1 MENSIALEAKEL
13 KKHRDLETV
22 KESVDSDVVLEAKE
36 LKKHYVRGSE
46 TVKAL
51 DGVDFAISQ
60 GEIVAIVGPSGSG
73 KTTLMN
79 LISCLDTATSG
90 TLMIGGKDVTHF
102 DESQLIKIRREYI
115 GFIFQQF
122 YLIPNLFA
130 VENIELPL
138 VFAKKP
144 IHKDKI
150 MEVIDLVGLKGRE
163 RIPAYMLSG
172 GDKQRI
178 AIARALINNPKVL
191 IADEPTGKLEI
202 KVRDQLLELFNQ
214 LTQKGIAIF
223 IATHDLELAGMTHR
237 IIHLQD
243 GNIVPKEQSSLY
255 H

>member
-1 MENSIALEAKEL
+1 MSNNI
-13 KKHRDLETV
+13 
-22 KESVDSDVVLEAKE
+22 VLEAKE
-36 LKKHYVRGSE
+36 LKKYYTRGSE

-51 DGVDFAISQ
+51 DGVDFAIRR

-79 LISCLDTATSG
+79 LISCLDTPTSG
-90 TLMIGGKDVTHF
+90 ILNIGGQDVTHF
-102 DESQLIKIRREYI
+102 KESQLIGIRRKYI

-130 VENIELPL
+130 VENVELPL
-138 VFAKKP
+138 IFAKKP
-144 IHKDKI
+144 IDKDKI
-150 MEVIDLVGLKGRE
+150 YGVIETVGLKGRE
-163 RIPAYMLSG
+163 HIPAYMLSG

-178 AIARALINNPKVL
+178 AIARSLINEPKLL

-202 KVRDQLLELFNQ
+202 KVRDQLVELFRQ
-214 LTQKGIAIF
+214 LSKKGISIF
-223 IATHDLELAGMTHR
+223 IATHDLELAGMTQR

-243 GNIVPKEQSSLY
+243 GKIVPKEESSLY

>member
-1 MENSIALEAKEL
+1 M
-13 KKHRDLETV
+13 DETI
-22 KESVDSDVVLEAKE
+22 VLEAKE
-36 LKKHYVRGSE
+36 LRKYYTRGSE

-51 DGVDFAISQ
+51 DGVDFAIRQ

-79 LISCLDTATSG
+79 LISCLDTPTSG
-90 TLMIGGKDVTHF
+90 ILNIGGQDVTHF
-102 DESQLIKIRREYI
+102 KESQLIGIRRKYI

-130 VENIELPL
+130 VENVELPL
-138 VFAKKP
+138 IFAKKP
-144 IHKDKI
+144 IDRDKI
-150 MEVIDLVGLKGRE
+150 LNVLETVGLKGKE

-178 AIARALINNPKVL
+178 AIARSLINEPKLL

-202 KVRDQLLELFNQ
+202 KVRDQLVELFRQ
-214 LTQKGIAIF
+214 LSKKGISIF
-223 IATHDLELAGMTHR
+223 IATHDLELAAKTER

-243 GNIVPKEQSSLY
+243 GRLIPKEQSMLY

>member
-1 MENSIALEAKEL
+1 MDNN
-13 KKHRDLETV
+13 
-22 KESVDSDVVLEAKE
+22 VVLEAKE
-36 LKKHYVRGSE
+36 LKKYYTRGSE

-51 DGVDFAISQ
+51 DGVDFTIRE
-60 GEIVAIVGPSGSG
+60 GEMVAIVGPSGSG

-79 LISCLDTATSG
+79 LISCLDTPTSG
-90 TLMIGGKDVTHF
+90 ILNIGGEDVTHF
-102 DESQLIKIRREYI
+102 KESQLIGIRRKYI

-130 VENIELPL
+130 VENVELPL
-138 VFAKKP
+138 IFAKKP
-144 IHKDKI
+144 INRDKI
-150 MEVIDLVGLKGRE
+150 LNVLETVGLKGKE

-178 AIARALINNPKVL
+178 AIARSLINEPRLL

-202 KVRDQLLELFNQ
+202 KVRDQLVELFRQ
-214 LTQKGIAIF
+214 LSKKGISIF
-223 IATHDLELAGMTHR
+223 IATHDLELAAMTQR

-243 GNIVPKEQSSLY
+243 GKIIPKEQSMLY

>member
-1 MENSIALEAKEL
+1 M
-13 KKHRDLETV
+13 DETI
-22 KESVDSDVVLEAKE
+22 VLEAKE
-36 LKKHYVRGSE
+36 LRKYYTRGVE

-51 DGVDFAISQ
+51 DGVDFTIRQ

-79 LISCLDTATSG
+79 LISCLDTPTSG
-90 TLMIGGKDVTHF
+90 VLNIAGEDVTHF
-102 DESQLIKIRREYI
+102 KESQLVGIRRKYI

-130 VENIELPL
+130 IENVELPL
-138 VFAKKP
+138 IFAKKP
-144 IHKDKI
+144 IDRDKI
-150 MEVIDLVGLKGRE
+150 LNVLETVGLKGRE

-178 AIARALINNPKVL
+178 AIARSLINEPKLL

-202 KVRDQLLELFNQ
+202 KVRDQLVGLFRQ
-214 LTQKGIAIF
+214 LSKKGIAIF
-223 IATHDLELAGMTHR
+223 IATHDLELANMTQR

-243 GNIVPKEQSSLY
+243 GKIVPKEESSLY

>member
-1 MENSIALEAKEL
+1 MGDNI
-13 KKHRDLETV
+13 
-22 KESVDSDVVLEAKE
+22 VLEAKE
-36 LKKHYVRGSE
+36 LKKYYTRGSE

-79 LISCLDTATSG
+79 LISCLDTPTSG
-90 TLMIGGKDVTHF
+90 VLNIGGADVTHF
-102 DESQLIKIRREYI
+102 KESQLIAIRRKYI

-130 VENIELPL
+130 VENVELPL
-138 VFAKKP
+138 IFAKKP
-144 IHKDKI
+144 INRDKI
-150 MEVIDLVGLKGRE
+150 LKVIETVGLKGKE

-178 AIARALINNPKVL
+178 AIARALINEPKLL

-202 KVRDQLLELFNQ
+202 KVRDQLLELFRQ
-214 LTQKGIAIF
+214 LSKKGISVF
-223 IATHDLELAGMTHR
+223 IATHDLELAAKAGR

-243 GNIVPKEQSSLY
+243 GKIIPKEQSSLY

>member
-1 MENSIALEAKEL
+1 MDNNI
-13 KKHRDLETV
+13 
-22 KESVDSDVVLEAKE
+22 VLEAKN
-36 LKKHYVRGSE
+36 LKKYYTRGSE

-51 DGVDFAISQ
+51 DSVDFAIRG
-60 GEIVAIVGPSGSG
+60 GEIVSIVGPSGSG

-79 LISCLDTATSG
+79 LISCLDTPTSG
-90 TLMIGGKDVTHF
+90 ELIIGGQDVTHF
-102 DESQLIKIRREYI
+102 KESQLINIRRKYI

-130 VENIELPL
+130 VENVELPL
-138 VFAKKP
+138 IFAKKP
-144 IHKDKI
+144 IDKDKI
-150 MEVIDLVGLKGRE
+150 YSVIETVGLKGRE

-178 AIARALINNPKVL
+178 AIARSLINEPQLL

-202 KVRDQLLELFNQ
+202 KVRDQLVELFRQ
-214 LTQKGIAIF
+214 LSKKGISIF
-223 IATHDLELAGMTHR
+223 IATHDLELAAKTER

-243 GNIVPKEQSSLY
+243 GKIIPKEQSSLY

>member
-1 MENSIALEAKEL
+1 M
-13 KKHRDLETV
+13 DETI
-22 KESVDSDVVLEAKE
+22 VLEAKE
-36 LKKHYVRGSE
+36 LRKYYTRGSE

-51 DGVDFAISQ
+51 DGVDFAIRQ

-90 TLMIGGKDVTHF
+90 ILNIAGEDVTHF
-102 DESQLIKIRREYI
+102 KESQLIGIRRKYI

-130 VENIELPL
+130 IENVELPL
-138 VFAKKP
+138 IFAKKP
-144 IHKDKI
+144 IDRDKI
-150 MEVIDLVGLKGRE
+150 FNVIETVGLKGKE

-178 AIARALINNPKVL
+178 AIARSLINEPKLL

-202 KVRDQLLELFNQ
+202 KVRDQLVELFRQ
-214 LTQKGIAIF
+214 LSKKGISIF
-223 IATHDLELAGMTHR
+223 IATHDLELAAMTQR

-243 GNIVPKEQSSLY
+243 GKLISKEQSMLY

>member
-1 MENSIALEAKEL
+1 MDNTI
-13 KKHRDLETV
+13 
-22 KESVDSDVVLEAKE
+22 VLEAKE
-36 LKKHYVRGSE
+36 LKKYYTRGSE

-51 DGVDFAISQ
+51 DGVDFAIRK

-79 LISCLDTATSG
+79 LISCLDVPTSG
-90 TLMIGGKDVTHF
+90 GLSVGGEDVTHLK
-102 DESQLIKIRREYI
+102 ESQLVDIRRKYI

-130 VENIELPL
+130 VENVELPL
-138 VFAKKP
+138 IFAKKP
-144 IHKDKI
+144 IDKDKI
-150 MEVIDLVGLKGRE
+150 NKVIETVGLKGKE

-178 AIARALINNPKVL
+178 AIARSLINDPRLL

-202 KVRDQLLELFNQ
+202 KVRDQLLDLFRQ
-214 LTQKGIAIF
+214 LSQKGIAIF
-223 IATHDLELAGMTHR
+223 IATHDLELAGMTER

-243 GNIVPKEQSSLY
+243 GKIVAKEQSSLY

>member
-1 MENSIALEAKEL
+1 M
-13 KKHRDLETV
+13 DETI
-22 KESVDSDVVLEAKE
+22 VLEAKE
-36 LKKHYVRGSE
+36 LRKYYTRGSE

-51 DGVDFAISQ
+51 DGVDFAIRK

-90 TLMIGGKDVTHF
+90 ILNIGGEDVTHF
-102 DESQLIKIRREYI
+102 KESQLIGIRRKYI

-130 VENIELPL
+130 VENVELPL
-138 VFAKKP
+138 IFAKKP
-144 IHKDKI
+144 IDRDKI
-150 MEVIDLVGLKGRE
+150 LNVLETVGLKGRE

-178 AIARALINNPKVL
+178 AIARSLINEPRLL

-202 KVRDQLLELFNQ
+202 KVRDQLVELFRQ
-214 LTQKGIAIF
+214 LSGKGISIF
-223 IATHDLELAGMTHR
+223 IATHDLELAAMTER

-243 GNIVPKEQSSLY
+243 GKIIPKEQSSLY

>member
-1 MENSIALEAKEL
+1 M
-13 KKHRDLETV
+13 DETI
-22 KESVDSDVVLEAKE
+22 VLEAKG
-36 LKKHYVRGSE
+36 LRKYYTRGSE

-51 DGVDFAISQ
+51 DGVDFAIRQ

-90 TLMIGGKDVTHF
+90 MLNIGGEDVTHF
-102 DESQLIKIRREYI
+102 KESQLIGIRRKYI

-130 VENIELPL
+130 VENVELPL
-138 VFAKKP
+138 IFAKKP
-144 IHKDKI
+144 IDRDKI
-150 MEVIDLVGLKGRE
+150 LNVIETVGLKGKE

-178 AIARALINNPKVL
+178 AIARSLINEPKLL

-202 KVRDQLLELFNQ
+202 KVRDQLVELFRQ
-214 LTQKGIAIF
+214 LSKKGISIF
-223 IATHDLELAGMTHR
+223 IATHDLELAAMTQR

-243 GNIVPKEQSSLY
+243 GKIISKEQSMLY

>member
-1 MENSIALEAKEL
+1 M
-13 KKHRDLETV
+13 DETI
-22 KESVDSDVVLEAKE
+22 VLEAKE
-36 LKKHYVRGSE
+36 LRKYYTRGSE

-51 DGVDFAISQ
+51 DGVDFVIRQ

-79 LISCLDTATSG
+79 LISCLDTPTSG
-90 TLMIGGKDVTHF
+90 ILNIGGKDVTHF
-102 DESQLIKIRREYI
+102 KESQLIGIRRKYI

-130 VENIELPL
+130 VENVELPL
-138 VFAKKP
+138 IFAKKP
-144 IHKDKI
+144 IDRDKI
-150 MEVIDLVGLKGRE
+150 LNVLETVGLKGKE

-178 AIARALINNPKVL
+178 AIARSLINEPKLL

-202 KVRDQLLELFNQ
+202 KVRDQLVELFRQ
-214 LTQKGIAIF
+214 LSKKGISIF
-223 IATHDLELAGMTHR
+223 IATHDLELAAMAQR

-243 GNIVPKEQSSLY
+243 GKIIPKEQSMLY